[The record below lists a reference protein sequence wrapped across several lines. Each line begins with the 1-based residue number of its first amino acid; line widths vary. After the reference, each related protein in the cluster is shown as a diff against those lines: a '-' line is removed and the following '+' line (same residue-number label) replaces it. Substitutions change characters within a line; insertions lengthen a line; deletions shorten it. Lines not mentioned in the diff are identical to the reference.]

1 MALRLPKII
10 CMGKYCWKII
20 KRIEFSRDSRRQL
33 TGLLDTLK
41 VCNDGLL
48 TIAPPAPGYYVSLS
62 GADQIL
68 ETSEPTSQPNHP
80 FDIVRRPQSIPSGP
94 LPQASQ
100 PRANAQYPIM
110 SHSQGNPSNQTQEA
124 KVYSPVIQLLH
135 STCLST
141 LRATVVRFPNRK
153 ANFEPVAD
161 RLSLWGSGTFTD

>member
-1 MALRLPKII
+1 M
-10 CMGKYCWKII
+10 
-20 KRIEFSRDSRRQL
+20 S
-33 TGLLDTLK
+33 
-41 VCNDGLL
+41 
-48 TIAPPAPGYYVSLS
+48 
-62 GADQIL
+62 

-80 FDIVRRPQSIPSGP
+80 FGIVRRPQSVPSEP
-94 LPQASQ
+94 LSQASQ

-141 LRATVVRFPNRK
+141 LRAIVVRFPNQK